1 MGKFKLNTYTPTNKQ
16 GTFDI
21 MVIKANHKPFTGGL
35 LLAARH
41 VSR

>member
-1 MGKFKLNTYTPTNKQ
+1 MGKFKLDTYNPTNNQ

-21 MVIKANHKPFTGGL
+21 MVIMANYKPFTGGL
-35 LLAARH
+35 PLAARH